1 MPKLPRVT
9 VAKMMRALK
18 RAGFVIARQKG
29 GHAFLVNPAT
39 GARCVVP
46 QHVGD
51 LKVGITAGILRQAG
65 IPRHEFARLLRG
77 KR

>member
-1 MPKLPRVT
+1 
-9 VAKMMRALK
+9 MRALR
-18 RAGFVIARQKG
+18 RAGFEVARQKG
-29 GHAFLVNPAT
+29 GHAFLVNPGT

-46 QHVGD
+46 QHAGD

-65 IPRHEFARLLRG
+65 ISREEFARLLKG